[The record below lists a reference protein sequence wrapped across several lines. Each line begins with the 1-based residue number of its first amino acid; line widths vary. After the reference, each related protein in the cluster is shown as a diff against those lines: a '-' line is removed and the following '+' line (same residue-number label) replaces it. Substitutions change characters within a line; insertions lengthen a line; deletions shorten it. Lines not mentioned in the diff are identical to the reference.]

1 MRTLTVAVSESSWAT
16 YLVDVPDDFDE
27 EDPESLMGLE
37 EFMYTSDP
45 RGVNRFHCTDGA
57 VEARELTIEAD
68 EPQ

>member
-27 EDPESLMGLE
+27 EEGLE